1 MDNSLLA
8 VRDINHR
15 YIVVEGTKASDQWE
29 DHDPRAAAE
38 GNPAAGI
45 AIDRIIG
52 RCFHDN
58 ESVRYPEQTEG

>member
-1 MDNSLLA
+1 MSAKTTQKGQKRQTN
-8 VRDINHR
+8 
-15 YIVVEGTKASDQWE
+15 GKTTP
-29 DHDPRAAAE
+29 DPRAAAE

-52 RCFHDN
+52 HCVYDH